1 MESNGTSLK
10 MTPAW
15 FKLNDQQAVL
25 KDIVYPPAI
34 NDNQPFDTIAAYR
47 TFTNKSKDFC
57 RKPINIAEDS
67 TETLI
72 LVLDAF
78 ARKFNGN
85 LTITMNDVPVD
96 DSSHCLACGIGNL
109 GNVHMLTNNYVP
121 MAKFAFNIT
130 VDYDKNFAE
139 SKDTMENFALSFC
152 RDVSQ
157 LLSCEEHYIRILS
170 VKKSNKQSDET
181 KVHFGITKPNF
192 NETQQLAH
200 LLQDKAQKG
209 FPKRPVLQYVKPA
222 SYVYKWAS
230 ILSYFQLQ
238 PNDFTPEFNRDYEKS
253 EILESEMRGGY
264 PYYRPIGWYRHA
276 LKIDH
281 KHLDDATWLSC
292 DNADDEW
299 PVAFQGTHQNTI
311 NNGSL
316 QFDGIEMNEPRL
328 YLATHCNG
336 GSHPRFTEVFSVKV
350 SNKNTENYRL
360 VFQCRVQPKMFT
372 VHESS
377 IEKGEM
383 WRFADP
389 KAIRPYGLLL
399 KKEEES

>member
-121 MAKFAFNIT
+121 MAK
-130 VDYDKNFAE
+130 
-139 SKDTMENFALSFC
+139 
-152 RDVSQ
+152 
-157 LLSCEEHYIRILS
+157 
-170 VKKSNKQSDET
+170 
-181 KVHFGITKPNF
+181 
-192 NETQQLAH
+192 
-200 LLQDKAQKG
+200 
-209 FPKRPVLQYVKPA
+209 
-222 SYVYKWAS
+222 
-230 ILSYFQLQ
+230 
-238 PNDFTPEFNRDYEKS
+238 DYEKS

-383 WRFADP
+383 WRFVDP